1 MKKMNTQDAELAD
14 LLYMAREGFTSD
26 FDAVLDR
33 LIELLIED
41 GLDRDQIHLFLD
53 TLLYI
58 EHLPN

>member
-1 MKKMNTQDAELAD
+1 MAD

-33 LIELLIED
+33 LIELLIGD

>member
-1 MKKMNTQDAELAD
+1 MPNWQTCYTWLE
-14 LLYMAREGFTSD
+14 RGFTSD